1 MELSKYIKSESV
13 ELNRS
18 AIHFADYNPR
28 KLSEESRKTLKRGIK
43 KFGLVGGIVVN
54 KRTGL
59 TVVSGHQRLTVMDEL
74 QKFPENDYRIRV
86 DVIDVDEKQEKELN
100 ILMNNPNA
108 QGAWDYDA
116 LARLV
121 PDIDYQDAGL
131 TAADLNMIGCDFL
144 LQTEEENS
152 IANALEDIMA
162 PVTEQKEAEKAA
174 KQMERAEKV
183 AHMKE
188 VKQQVKNAA
197 QKQAQDMDAYLMLS
211 FDTFEAKAAFCERF
225 GYDPYSK
232 FMFIWII
239 YINTRFRI
247 RRFQVKKKRCK
258 ICLWFR
264 LFVRMIGHTCGI
276 IQIIILVAHKGG
288 ELRSHLFL
296 PEI

>member
-1 MELSKYIKSESV
+1 MVNMELSKYIKSESV

-74 QKFPENDYRIRV
+74 QKFPENDYRLRV

-108 QGAWDYDA
+108 QGSWDYDA

-121 PDIDYQDAGL
+121 PDIDYKDAGL
-131 TAADLNMIGCDFL
+131 TDADLNMIGCDFL

-152 IANALEDIMA
+152 LAGALEEMMQ

-174 KQMERAEKV
+174 RQLERAEKV
-183 AHMKE
+183 AHMKD
-188 VKQQVKNAA
+188 VKQQVKE
-197 QKQAQDMDAYLMLS
+197 QAQETAANMDAYLMLS
-211 FDTFEAKAAFCERF
+211 FDTWEAKAAFCERF
-225 GYDPYSK
+225 GYDPNMK
-232 FMFIWII
+232 FIKGEQFDSICERI
-239 YINTRFRI
+239 YD
-247 RRFQVKKKRCK
+247 
-258 ICLWFR
+258 
-264 LFVRMIGHTCGI
+264 
-276 IQIIILVAHKGG
+276 
-288 ELRSHLFL
+288 E
-296 PEI
+296 

>member
-18 AIHFADYNPR
+18 AIHFAGYNPR
-28 KLSEESRKTLKRGIK
+28 KLSDESRKTLKRGIK

-54 KRTGL
+54 KRTGF
-59 TVVSGHQRLTVMDEL
+59 TVVSGHQRLSVMDEL

-108 QGAWDYDA
+108 QGSWDYDA

-121 PDIDYQDAGL
+121 PDIDYKDAGL
-131 TAADLNMIGCDFL
+131 TDADLNMIGCDFL

-152 IANALEDIMA
+152 LAGALEEMMQ

-174 KQMERAEKV
+174 RQLERAEKV
-183 AHMKE
+183 AHMKD
-188 VKQQVKNAA
+188 VKQQVKE
-197 QKQAQDMDAYLMLS
+197 QAQETAANMDAYLMLS

-225 GYDPYSK
+225 GYGPYQK
-232 FMFIWII
+232 FIKGEVFDEQIE
-239 YINTRFRI
+239 RI
-247 RRFQVKKKRCK
+247 
-258 ICLWFR
+258 
-264 LFVRMIGHTCGI
+264 
-276 IQIIILVAHKGG
+276 
-288 ELRSHLFL
+288 E
-296 PEI
+296 

>member
-74 QKFPENDYRIRV
+74 QKFPENDYRLRV

-108 QGAWDYDA
+108 QGTWDFDA

-131 TAADLNMIGCDFL
+131 TAAELTAAGLTAADLNIIGCDFL

-152 IANALEDIMA
+152 IADALEGMMA
-162 PVTEQKEAEKAA
+162 PLTEQKEAEKAA

-183 AHMKE
+183 AHMKD
-188 VKQQVKNAA
+188 VKQQVKEAA

-225 GYDPYSK
+225 GYDPYAK
-232 FMFIWII
+232 FIKGEVFDE
-239 YINTRFRI
+239 
-247 RRFQVKKKRCK
+247 QVER
-258 ICLWFR
+258 
-264 LFVRMIGHTCGI
+264 V
-276 IQIIILVAHKGG
+276 
-288 ELRSHLFL
+288 E
-296 PEI
+296 

>member
-74 QKFPENDYRIRV
+74 QKFPENDYRLRV

-100 ILMNNPNA
+100 I
-108 QGAWDYDA
+108 
-116 LARLV
+116 
-121 PDIDYQDAGL
+121 
-131 TAADLNMIGCDFL
+131 IGCDFL

-152 IANALEDIMA
+152 IADALEDMMA
-162 PVTEQKEAEKAA
+162 PLTEQKKAEKAA

-183 AHMKE
+183 AHMKD
-188 VKQQVKNAA
+188 VKQQVKEAA

-225 GYDPYSK
+225 GYDPYAK
-232 FMFIWII
+232 FIKGEVFDE
-239 YINTRFRI
+239 
-247 RRFQVKKKRCK
+247 QVER
-258 ICLWFR
+258 
-264 LFVRMIGHTCGI
+264 V
-276 IQIIILVAHKGG
+276 
-288 ELRSHLFL
+288 E
-296 PEI
+296 